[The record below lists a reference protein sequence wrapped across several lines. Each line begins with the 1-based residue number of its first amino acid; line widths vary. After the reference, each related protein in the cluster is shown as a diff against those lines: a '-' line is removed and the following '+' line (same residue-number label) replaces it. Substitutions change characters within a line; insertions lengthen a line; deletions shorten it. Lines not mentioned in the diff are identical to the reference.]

1 MPLDVCVPSYGMKRR
16 KSSRTSATSGRIRLA
31 LNAAAKLK
39 RSPNLGQP
47 ELENSGVM
55 KRSPNLGQP
64 ELENS
69 GVRAHSGGDAGEPFM
84 SAIGGLLPIALCGR
98 TSL

>member
-1 MPLDVCVPSYGMKRR
+1 MKR
-16 KSSRTSATSGRIRLA
+16 SPFLGHPELE
-31 LNAAAKLK
+31 NFGVLK
-39 RSPNLGQP
+39 RSPFLGH
-47 ELENSGVM
+47 
-55 KRSPNLGQP
+55 P

-69 GVRAHSGGDAGEPFM
+69 GVRAHAGGDAGEPFM

>member
-1 MPLDVCVPSYGMKRR
+1 M
-16 KSSRTSATSGRIRLA
+16 
-31 LNAAAKLK
+31 K
-39 RSPNLGQP
+39 RSPFLGHP
-47 ELENSGVM
+47 ELEN
-55 KRSPNLGQP
+55 P
-64 ELENS
+64 

>member
-1 MPLDVCVPSYGMKRR
+1 MGGVRSAYIELLLSDCPPDPSQLMPE
-16 KSSRTSATSGRIRLA
+16 SGRD
-31 LNAAAKLK
+31 LK
-39 RSPNLGQP
+39 RSPF
-47 ELENSGVM
+47 
-55 KRSPNLGQP
+55 LGQP

>member
-1 MPLDVCVPSYGMKRR
+1 MTCPP
-16 KSSRTSATSGRIRLA
+16 T
-31 LNAAAKLK
+31 
-39 RSPNLGQP
+39 LGHP

-55 KRSPNLGQP
+55 TCPPTLGHP

-69 GVRAHSGGDAGEPFM
+69 GVSAHASGGAGEPFI
-84 SAIGGLLPIALCGR
+84 SVIGGLLPIALCGR